1 MHSLFCLEFDDFDSL
16 ERPHK
21 LKDSGSY
28 PPEHIVSRCRE
39 QEKSGKPS
47 SAGLSTASTPLLP
60 SFLREVT
67 VDFVKNYS
75 EQPEGTSVPRASSV
89 SSSASS
95 VPVMPSTGG
104 ALSFS
109 GGGNSFGSSAASSS
123 GISYAAS
130 SSSSL
135 GSGSPFSASSASS
148 SASSVPVMPST
159 GGALSFS
166 GKEKEAAAQ
175 KERKD
180 QQEVSR
186 AGFFSTP

>member
-1 MHSLFCLEFDDFDSL
+1 MHSLFCLKFDDFDSL

-28 PPEHIVSRCRE
+28 PPEHIISRCRE
-39 QEKSGKPS
+39 QEKSGIPS

-75 EQPEGTSVPRASSV
+75 EQPKGTSVPRASSV

-95 VPVMPSTGG
+95 VPVMPSAGG

-130 SSSSL
+130 SSSL

-148 SASSVPVMPST
+148 SASSVPVTPSP
-159 GGALSFS
+159 GGALSIS
-166 GKEKEAAAQ
+166 G
-175 KERKD
+175 
-180 QQEVSR
+180 
-186 AGFFSTP
+186 